1 MKSFWMQSKAEIVRT
16 LRNKYYIFW
25 SLLIPVLFY
34 FLFTNIFTAPRD
46 DEALWNVH
54 YLMSMTTF
62 SIMGS
67 SIMTLGI
74 KIVEEKAEGWTIFL
88 HITPLS
94 QFAYFGAKMV
104 AQTVIHLFSI
114 MVIFTAGVL
123 INAVHLSFSQWVLCG
138 IWILFGSLPFLALG
152 TIVGNIKKVETASGI
167 SNLLYM
173 SMAITGGM
181 WMPIDVFPSFMQ
193 QVAKWVPSYH
203 FANGAWEIIRD
214 QYPSFLNYLMIT
226 GYLLLFMVLSIYIGK
241 KREAV

>member
-1 MKSFWMQSKAEIVRT
+1 MNTFWMQSKAETVRI

-25 SLLIPVLFY
+25 SLLVPVLFY
-34 FLFTNIFTAPRD
+34 FLFTNIFIAPRED
-46 DEALWNVH
+46 DGLWNLH

-67 SIMTLGI
+67 SMMTLGI
-74 KIVEEKAEGWTIFL
+74 KIVQEKAEGWTIFL
-88 HITPLS
+88 KITPLS
-94 QFAYFGAKMV
+94 HFIYYGAKMV

-114 MVIFTAGVL
+114 LVIFTAGIL
-123 INAVHLSFSQWVLCG
+123 INDVSLLFSQWLFCG

-152 TIVGNIKKVETASGI
+152 TIIGTIKKVETASGI

-181 WMPIDVFPSFMQ
+181 WMPIEVFPSFMQ

-203 FANGAWEIIRD
+203 FANGAWEIIRNH
-214 QYPSFLNYLMIT
+214 YPSFSSYLMII
-226 GYLLLFMVLSIYIGK
+226 GYLVLFMVLSTYIGK

>member
-1 MKSFWMQSKAEIVRT
+1 MNTFWMQSKAETVRM

-25 SLLIPVLFY
+25 SLLVPVLFY
-34 FLFTNIFTAPRD
+34 FLFTNIFIAPRED
-46 DEALWNVH
+46 DGLWNLH

-67 SIMTLGI
+67 SMMTLGI
-74 KIVEEKAEGWTIFL
+74 KIVQEKAEGWTIFL
-88 HITPLS
+88 KITPLS
-94 QFAYFGAKMV
+94 QFIYYGAKMV

-114 MVIFTAGVL
+114 LVIFTAGIL
-123 INAVHLSFSQWVLCG
+123 INDVSLLFSQWLFCG
-138 IWILFGSLPFLALG
+138 VWILFGSLPFLALG
-152 TIVGNIKKVETASGI
+152 TIIGTIKKVETASGI

-181 WMPIDVFPSFMQ
+181 WMPIEVFPSFMQ

-203 FANGAWEIIRD
+203 FANGAWEIIRNH
-214 QYPSFLNYLMIT
+214 YPSFSSYLMII
-226 GYLLLFMVLSIYIGK
+226 GYLVLFMVLSTYIGK

>member
-1 MKSFWMQSKAEIVRT
+1 MNTFWMQSKAETVRI

-25 SLLIPVLFY
+25 SLLVPVLFY
-34 FLFTNIFTAPRD
+34 FLFTNIFIAPRED
-46 DEALWNVH
+46 DGLWNLH

-67 SIMTLGI
+67 SMMTLGI
-74 KIVEEKAEGWTIFL
+74 KIVQEKAEGWTIFL
-88 HITPLS
+88 KITPLS
-94 QFAYFGAKMV
+94 HFIYYGAKMV

-114 MVIFTAGVL
+114 LVIFTAGIL
-123 INAVHLSFSQWVLCG
+123 INDVSLLFSQWLFCG

-152 TIVGNIKKVETASGI
+152 TIIGTIKKVETASGI

-181 WMPIDVFPSFMQ
+181 WMPIEVFPSFMQ

-203 FANGAWEIIRD
+203 FANGAWEIIRNH
-214 QYPSFLNYLMIT
+214 YPSFSSYLMII
-226 GYLLLFMVLSIYIGK
+226 GYLVLFMVLSTYIGK
-241 KREAV
+241 KREVV

>member
-1 MKSFWMQSKAEIVRT
+1 MNTFWMQSKAETVRM

-25 SLLIPVLFY
+25 SLLVPVLFY
-34 FLFTNIFTAPRD
+34 FLFTNIFIAPRED
-46 DEALWNVH
+46 DGLWNLH

-67 SIMTLGI
+67 SMMTLGI
-74 KIVEEKAEGWTIFL
+74 KIVQEKAEGWTIFL
-88 HITPLS
+88 KITPLS
-94 QFAYFGAKMV
+94 HFIYYGAKMV

-114 MVIFTAGVL
+114 LVIFTAGIL
-123 INAVHLSFSQWVLCG
+123 INDVSLLFSQWLFCG

-152 TIVGNIKKVETASGI
+152 TIIGTIKKVETASGI

-181 WMPIDVFPSFMQ
+181 WMPIEVFPSFMQ

-203 FANGAWEIIRD
+203 FANGAWEIIRNH
-214 QYPSFLNYLMIT
+214 YPSFSSYLMII
-226 GYLLLFMVLSIYIGK
+226 GYLVLFMVLSTYIGK

>member
-1 MKSFWMQSKAEIVRT
+1 MNTFWMQSKAETVRI

-25 SLLIPVLFY
+25 SLLVPVLFY
-34 FLFTNIFTAPRD
+34 FLFTNIFIAPRED
-46 DEALWNVH
+46 DGLWNLH

-67 SIMTLGI
+67 SMMTLGI
-74 KIVEEKAEGWTIFL
+74 KIVQEKAEGWTIFL
-88 HITPLS
+88 KITPLS
-94 QFAYFGAKMV
+94 HFIYYGAKMV

-114 MVIFTAGVL
+114 LVIFTAGIL
-123 INAVHLSFSQWVLCG
+123 INDVSLLFSQWLFCG
-138 IWILFGSLPFLALG
+138 VWILFGSLPFLALG
-152 TIVGNIKKVETASGI
+152 TIIGTIKKVETASGI

-181 WMPIDVFPSFMQ
+181 WMPIEVFPSFMQ

-203 FANGAWEIIRD
+203 FANGAWEIIRNH
-214 QYPSFLNYLMIT
+214 YPSFSSYLMII
-226 GYLLLFMVLSIYIGK
+226 GYLVLFMVLSTYIGK

>member
-1 MKSFWMQSKAEIVRT
+1 MKCFWMQSKVEIIRM

-25 SLLIPVLFY
+25 SLLVPVLFY

-46 DEALWNVH
+46 DEALWNLH

-74 KIVEEKAEGWTIFL
+74 KIVQEKAEGWTIYL
-88 HITPLS
+88 QITPLS
-94 QFAYFGAKMV
+94 QFVYYGAKMI

-114 MVIFTAGVL
+114 LVIFTAGIL
-123 INAVHLSFSQWVLCG
+123 INNVSLTFSQWMLCG
-138 IWILFGSLPFLALG
+138 LWILFGSLPFLALG
-152 TIVGNIKKVETASGI
+152 TIIGTIKKVETASGI
-167 SNLLYM
+167 SNLIYM
-173 SMAITGGM
+173 TMAITGGM
-181 WMPIDVFPSFMQ
+181 WMPIEVFPSFMQ

-203 FANGAWEIIRD
+203 FANGAWEIIRN
-214 QYPSFLNYLMIT
+214 QSPSFFNYLMII
-226 GYLLLFMVLSIYIGK
+226 GYLLLFMVLSTYIGK

>member
-1 MKSFWMQSKAEIVRT
+1 M

-25 SLLIPVLFY
+25 SLLVPVLFY
-34 FLFTNIFTAPRD
+34 FLFTNIFIAPRED
-46 DEALWNVH
+46 DGLWNLH

-67 SIMTLGI
+67 SMMTLGI
-74 KIVEEKAEGWTIFL
+74 KIVQEKAEGWTIFL
-88 HITPLS
+88 KITPLS
-94 QFAYFGAKMV
+94 HFIYYGAKMV

-114 MVIFTAGVL
+114 LVIFTAGIL
-123 INAVHLSFSQWVLCG
+123 INDVSLLFSQWLFCG

-152 TIVGNIKKVETASGI
+152 TIIGTIKKVETASGI

-181 WMPIDVFPSFMQ
+181 WMPIEVFPSFMQ

-203 FANGAWEIIRD
+203 FANGAWEIIRNH
-214 QYPSFLNYLMIT
+214 YPSFSSYLMII
-226 GYLLLFMVLSIYIGK
+226 GYLVLFMVLSTYIGK

>member
-1 MKSFWMQSKAEIVRT
+1 MNTFWMQSKAETVRM

-25 SLLIPVLFY
+25 SLLVPVLFY
-34 FLFTNIFTAPRD
+34 FLFTNIFIAPRED
-46 DEALWNVH
+46 DGLWNLH

-67 SIMTLGI
+67 SMMTLGI
-74 KIVEEKAEGWTIFL
+74 KIVQEKAEGWTIFL
-88 HITPLS
+88 KITPLS
-94 QFAYFGAKMV
+94 HFIYYGAKMV

-114 MVIFTAGVL
+114 LVIFTAGIL
-123 INAVHLSFSQWVLCG
+123 INDVSLLFSQWLFCG

-152 TIVGNIKKVETASGI
+152 TIIGTIKKVETASGI

-181 WMPIDVFPSFMQ
+181 WMPIEVFPSFMQ

-203 FANGAWEIIRD
+203 FANGAWEIIRNH
-214 QYPSFLNYLMIT
+214 YPSFSSYLMII
-226 GYLLLFMVLSIYIGK
+226 GYLVLFMVLSTYIGK
-241 KREAV
+241 KREVV